1 MSKKLRNVVRTG
13 EWTIPVLSVE
23 TKVEMGEGLLFAL
36 DTDGLAILADQAT
49 SKHAVG
55 VVYKT
60 SPEGFGEAFQLN
72 GKDVLKAGEYIDVF
86 THAIL
91 YAEEVMEG
99 KVGDDV
105 YLGEA
110 GKLTLTKPSSG
121 IAQVVG
127 VVANPAKGAVR
138 LAIMGKGEAI
148 A

>member
-99 KVGDDV
+99 TVGDDV
-105 YLGEA
+105 YLGTT
-110 GKLTLTKPSSG
+110 GKLTLIKPSSG

-127 VVANPAKGAVR
+127 VVANPATGAVR
-138 LAIMGKGEAI
+138 LAIMGKGETVA
-148 A
+148 